1 MIEKSDP
8 RAEVMVVIRDETDLS
23 LPSNSVFEDQYV
35 VDGVLVK

>member
-23 LPSNSVFEDQYV
+23 LPSNSVLEDQYV